1 MEIRPILST
10 LLRHKTAAALIV
22 LQIALTC
29 AIICNA
35 LFMIGQRVTQVRE
48 TSGIVEN
55 ELVRI
60 QITPIGSDEGS
71 EAQTR
76 SDLAMLRGMP
86 GVKAATTVNQIP
98 FVGSSWNSGVNLQ
111 PNQEQPTLNA
121 TNYMAEDQF
130 MDTFG
135 LKLLA
140 GRTFAPDE
148 YVPYE
153 VLNAPDGEDVQIP
166 SVIITR
172 AMGERLFP
180 GQNALGKVFYIW
192 GDTQI
197 RVVGVV
203 EHLVRPSMQG
213 GPAAREL
220 SMILPIRPTYDV
232 GAQYVIRTTPERRA
246 EILKA
251 ASEALLK
258 NGPKRIIIDENTK
271 TFEELRGE
279 FYQEPRSMAWLLGV
293 VCVALLLV
301 TALGIVGLASFW
313 VQQRTKQIGV
323 RRALGATRSQVLR
336 YFQTENFILASIGI
350 VLGMLLAFGLNQMLM
365 TRYELPRLPLLYLP
379 VGAVLLWL
387 LGQLA
392 VFGPAR
398 RAAAVPPALATR
410 SI

>member
-166 SVIITR
+166 SVIPAPRMNTSEGKRERAIGYSVLMRGSTR
-172 AMGERLFP
+172 P
-180 GQNALGKVFYIW
+180 
-192 GDTQI
+192 
-197 RVVGVV
+197 
-203 EHLVRPSMQG
+203 
-213 GPAAREL
+213 
-220 SMILPIRPTYDV
+220 
-232 GAQYVIRTTPERRA
+232 
-246 EILKA
+246 
-251 ASEALLK
+251 
-258 NGPKRIIIDENTK
+258 
-271 TFEELRGE
+271 
-279 FYQEPRSMAWLLGV
+279 
-293 VCVALLLV
+293 
-301 TALGIVGLASFW
+301 
-313 VQQRTKQIGV
+313 
-323 RRALGATRSQVLR
+323 
-336 YFQTENFILASIGI
+336 
-350 VLGMLLAFGLNQMLM
+350 
-365 TRYELPRLPLLYLP
+365 
-379 VGAVLLWL
+379 
-387 LGQLA
+387 
-392 VFGPAR
+392 
-398 RAAAVPPALATR
+398 
-410 SI
+410 

>member
-35 LFMIGQRVTQVRE
+35 LLMIGQRVTQVRE